1 MAVLSIAEYAR
12 RALLAQDGRDRAAG
26 DLSVILVLRYYS
38 D

>member
-26 DLSVILVLRYYS
+26 DLLFRLSYF
-38 D
+38 